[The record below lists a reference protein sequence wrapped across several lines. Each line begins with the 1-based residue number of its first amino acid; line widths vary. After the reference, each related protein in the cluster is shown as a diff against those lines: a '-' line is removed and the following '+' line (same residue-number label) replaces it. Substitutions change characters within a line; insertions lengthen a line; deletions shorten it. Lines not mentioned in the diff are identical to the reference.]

1 LWSVIKKLQANDI
14 QLAVS
19 KQSRYGWSPLLVA
32 AEQGHT
38 DMVKLLL
45 ENNARSDV
53 FEEVYERIN
62 YYFETI
68 FNYTLNLRTE
78 NLHYT

>member
-1 LWSVIKKLQANDI
+1 
-14 QLAVS
+14 
-19 KQSRYGWSPLLVA
+19 VA

-68 FNYTLNLRTE
+68 FN
-78 NLHYT
+78 